1 MNSSHNPV
9 ISGFENVLLH
19 IHTIVIVLDTLGNS
33 NKLLRKVVQFSS
45 SFLFKEKH
53 SFDCIIK
60 V

>member
-45 SFLFKEKH
+45 YFLFKEKH
-53 SFDCIIK
+53 SFF
-60 V
+60 